1 MKPVN
6 TLGNNRGV
14 ATSLIEVVLVISV
27 TAVLASVTMMPALG
41 GMDDAKISKALSDT
55 ELIAM
60 AVHNFAQDNGA
71 PPAFQSGQ
79 ATSPTDD
86 IFFVLETEGE
96 DATDS
101 TSTWPTDT
109 DEIDL
114 MENHLILNQPNV
126 TAPSYPRVGDIS
138 FNRQKG
144 WNGPYLTQLPSS
156 DPWGDKY
163 LANVQFL
170 TPQGVEAIRND
181 PVNPLTVPSGTRV
194 TVVVLSPGPNR
205 TIETDFAQLHDSFS
219 AGGDDIIF
227 RVQ

>member
-1 MKPVN
+1 MI
-6 TLGNNRGV
+6 G
-14 ATSLIEVVLVISV
+14 I
-27 TAVLASVTMMPALG
+27 
-41 GMDDAKISKALSDT
+41 
-55 ELIAM
+55 
-60 AVHNFAQDNGA
+60 AVHNFSRDTAA

-109 DEIDL
+109 DDIDL
-114 MENHLILNQPNV
+114 LENHLMLNQPGV
-126 TAPSYPRVGDIS
+126 TAPSYPRQGDIS
-138 FNRQKG
+138 YNRQRG
-144 WNGPYLTQLPSS
+144 WNGPYLSQLPGS

-181 PVNPLTVPSGTRV
+181 PVKPLVVPTGTRV
-194 TVVVLSPGPNR
+194 AVVVLSPGPNR
-205 TIETDFAQLHDSFS
+205 TIETDFAQLHDVFS
-219 AGGDDIIF
+219 TGGDDIIF
-227 RVQ
+227 RIQ